1 MQLTIDISEKDLV
14 EFGMESIQREI
25 DSTMKWMRIRQ
36 KFGKISEELR
46 SSFDEEDYYRK
57 VKEVREFAWDDY
69 KKSLSL

>member
-36 KFGKISEELR
+36 KFAKISDELR

-57 VKEVREFAWDDY
+57 VREVRESAWDDY
-69 KKSLSL
+69 KKSL